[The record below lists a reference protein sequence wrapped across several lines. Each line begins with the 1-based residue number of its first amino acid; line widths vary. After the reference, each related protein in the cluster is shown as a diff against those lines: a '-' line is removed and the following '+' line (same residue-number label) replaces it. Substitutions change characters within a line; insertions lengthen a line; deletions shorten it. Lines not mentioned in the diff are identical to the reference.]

1 MALSKEAQALVPLF
15 VIGLFL
21 LGFCSLA
28 FAQKDPSYV
37 PPFGL
42 KPQPLKQPRESCL
55 RPQYPQAA
63 RRAEIECE
71 VVAAYDV
78 EIDGTISDARIVKS
92 CGNSREHKLLDE
104 AVISAF
110 LGCKAVP
117 GKYSDGAPLKSTG
130 NVMFQWKLE

>member
-1 MALSKEAQALVPLF
+1 MPLF